1 MLSRPGLG
9 CFTWVTKFFF
19 TLCGLMP
26 HECAQHEPKFPK
38 VNCVVITAKSKRQ
51 FTCRFSSA
59 LHGQLHCGNYCE
71 GNQSLCAPGFG
82 TEKQEPDSWKEVS
95 VAELKFFLR
104 LPIAMS
110 IHRAPSLRENL
121 STDRVLCGPAFS
133 RIIARNGFLEI
144 YTIFILVITPKC
156 PIVEITT

>member
-1 MLSRPGLG
+1 MLSRLGLG

-38 VNCVVITAKSKRQ
+38 VNCVVIAAKARGSLTVDFHQLFMDNCIVGTIVRE
-51 FTCRFSSA
+51 TNRFAHQVLAQRSR
-59 LHGQLHCGNYCE
+59 
-71 GNQSLCAPGFG
+71 
-82 TEKQEPDSWKEVS
+82 EPDSWKEVS
-95 VAELKFFLR
+95 VAELKVFLR